1 MKIDIITIFPNFF
14 DQFLTTS
21 KIKHAIEDGAVEI
34 NIHDLRKYSDLK
46 GGKVDDTP
54 YGGGAGMLM
63 IFPPFYKLLNSLR
76 TEETHT
82 VFLSPQGNVF
92 NQQTATE
99 WSIQKKHIIL
109 ICGHYEGIDE
119 RVLNFVDE
127 EISIGDYVLTGG
139 EIPAMVIADAVTR
152 LLPGVLNQASYIDD
166 SHQQGLLK
174 YPQYTKPEEY
184 EGYRIPEVLKSGH
197 HENIRKWRLY
207 MSLKNTLIKRPDLI
221 EKKTL
226 NKEESKILTQVKKD
240 IETK

>member
-14 DQFLTTS
+14 DLFLTTS
-21 KIKHAIEDGAVEI
+21 KIKHAIQDKAVEI
-34 NIHDLRKYSDLK
+34 NIHDLRQYSDLK
-46 GGKVDDTP
+46 GQKVDDTP

-63 IFPPFYKLLNSLR
+63 IFPPFYNLLSKLR

-92 NQQTATE
+92 NQETATK
-99 WSIQKKHIIL
+99 WSIEKKHIIL

-119 RVLNFVDE
+119 RITHFIDE

-152 LLPGVLNQASYIDD
+152 LLPGVLNEASYIDD

-184 EGYRIPEVLKSGH
+184 EGYRIPEILKSGH
-197 HENIRKWRLY
+197 HENIRKWRLR
-207 MSLKNTLIKRPDLI
+207 MSLEKTYKKRPDLI

-226 NKEESKILTQVKKD
+226 NKEETKILQEIKKE
-240 IETK
+240 IENK